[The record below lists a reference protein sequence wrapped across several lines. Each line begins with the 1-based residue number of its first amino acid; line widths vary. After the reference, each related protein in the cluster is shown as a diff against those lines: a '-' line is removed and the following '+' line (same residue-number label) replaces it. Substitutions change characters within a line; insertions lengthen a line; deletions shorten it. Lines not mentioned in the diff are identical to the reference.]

1 MLNIVDLEKRWLR
14 YKIKQLAPYG
24 AGSLLVVG
32 GVLWFT
38 LVTLQEPTPQKDQQ
52 SLKKQK
58 TTIVASTH
66 TKKSSEDGTKV
77 IKPTTHTITKQ
88 ESHNTQQ
95 KNIKTINTQA
105 NTTAQT
111 TVLHPSM
118 GFISQLEQHTQKNL
132 SFSPPTQITPA
143 KEKKHT
149 RKKPQK
155 SSETETTVQ
164 HTTQDVQTSTITIDR
179 KNTLH
184 DIDNVIQRFKKNHN
198 PALSLFIAK
207 KYYDLG
213 DYQQAYN
220 YALITNQIDKKI
232 EGSWLIFAKALYK
245 LGKEEKAMTTLGK
258 YINYSHSSNAQIL
271 LEEMQRGKF
280 R

>member
-32 GVLWFT
+32 GVIWYSF
-38 LVTLQEPTPQKDQQ
+38 VTLQEPTSQKPQKT
-52 SLKKQK
+52 LEKQK
-58 TTIVASTH
+58 TTIVTSTH
-66 TKKSSEDGTKV
+66 TTKSSDDNVKV
-77 IKPTTHTITKQ
+77 VKPSTHTITKQ
-88 ESHNTQQ
+88 ETHQTQQ
-95 KNIKTINTQA
+95 QPIQKNRKTTNTQA

-132 SFSPPTQITPA
+132 SFSPPSQMIEA
-143 KEKKHT
+143 KEKKST

-155 SSETETTVQ
+155 SSQRKTTVQ
-164 HTTQDVQTSTITIDR
+164 QTTQNIETSTITIDR

-207 KYYDLG
+207 KYYEMG
-213 DYQQAYN
+213 IIIN
-220 YALITNQIDKKI
+220 LII
-232 EGSWLIFAKALYK
+232 
-245 LGKEEKAMTTLGK
+245 MP
-258 YINYSHSSNAQIL
+258 L
-271 LEEMQRGKF
+271 LQMK
-280 R
+280 